1 MYFPSLVFPYQRV
14 PGLWYTPD
22 SVFTQTMPALFA
34 GGACFGAAA
43 GFDAGALLLG
53 ALAGVVAAG
62 AAAGVAGGVA
72 AGAFVLAAAGVE
84 VGAVAEEADFLERL
98 FFGVAASSVLAAP
111 AAGADWSG
119 VAFFDFPDDF
129 LAGAAAS
136 AVSVLSAASAFFE
149 DFFLEDPFSESAA
162 GAWEIEA
169 LASAPFFF
177 LLFFGVLESVLV

>member
-53 ALAGVVAAG
+53 ALAGAAAAG
-62 AAAGVAGGVA
+62 AAAGVAGGVV
-72 AGAFVLAAAGVE
+72 AGAFVLAAVGVE
-84 VGAVAEEADFLERL
+84 AGAVAEVADLFERL
-98 FFGVAASSVLAAP
+98 FFGVAASSVFAA
-111 AAGADWSG
+111 AADDDWS
-119 VAFFDFPDDF
+119 VIAFLDFLDDF

-136 AVSVLSAASAFFE
+136 AVAVLSAASAFFD
-149 DFFLEDPFSESAA
+149 DFIFLGDSLSESA
-162 GAWEIEA
+162 GACELET

-177 LLFFGVLESVLV
+177 LLFFGVLESVLA